1 MTREKQILYILHTT
15 FLMEKFWKY
24 HFCIK
29 KEKKSS
35 GSLLPVVSVQAFHW
49 GTMILPTI
57 PAPDLFFTLT
67 KLELQIIS
75 HS

>member
-1 MTREKQILYILHTT
+1 
-15 FLMEKFWKY
+15 MEKFWKY

-29 KEKKSS
+29 KKKPS
-35 GSLLPVVSVQAFHW
+35 GFLLPVVSVQAFHW